1 MARYFPEHA
10 VAGESKRRRERV
22 RIRRLKIERQS
33 FVVGRPPA
41 VDMIVR
47 RDETH
52 LFAGTSRPDI
62 SQVEHPQRFA

>member
-1 MARYFPEHA
+1 MARYLPEHA

-22 RIRRLKIERQS
+22 RIRRLKIERQP

-47 RDETH
+47 
-52 LFAGTSRPDI
+52 
-62 SQVEHPQRFA
+62 